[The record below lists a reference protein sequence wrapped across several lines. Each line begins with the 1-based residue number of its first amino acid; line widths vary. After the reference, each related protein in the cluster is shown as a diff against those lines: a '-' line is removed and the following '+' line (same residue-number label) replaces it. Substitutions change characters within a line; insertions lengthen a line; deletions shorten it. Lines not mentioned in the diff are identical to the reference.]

1 VGAPL
6 QRQRARLTWL
16 RRGLAGLLAA
26 ALGTCL
32 ALLVLELGLRLFG
45 GAPERAR
52 TRYRFDPR
60 YGDVPADSFVHT
72 LAIDPA
78 RHHAVDLRGQLVP
91 LHKPADELRVLFVGD
106 SVTEGAFVPPERAY
120 PRRFEALAHARA
132 AEHRGRRVRAIN
144 AGVWGMTTLDAL
156 HLLRDKLLPLA
167 PDVVVLGLFLCNDVN
182 MNLAHGRKRRQPG
195 DGAWLDALRQ
205 RSALVQASFV
215 QALALNQRLRL
226 FTPGAPGSD
235 WIDERLTTIDA
246 RGLHL
251 LSYPSGELALYV
263 RGRSALLDQAY
274 AILGDALLQ
283 LKQLGHERGFTL
295 RVLVIPSPSTV
306 LGRLAILAHPGLL
319 VELQQQG
326 VRVDPT
332 ELDFGQPLRR
342 VLGLCEELSL
352 PCVDATPALRTVGR
366 AAFFARDEHP
376 TIAGHEALARALLG
390 ASP

>member
-1 VGAPL
+1 VGAHL
-6 QRQRARLTWL
+6 QHVQRARRRWL
-16 RRGLAGLLAA
+16 RRGVALLF
-26 ALGTCL
+26 GTCL
-32 ALLVLELGLRLFG
+32 SLLLLELGLRLIG
-45 GAPERAR
+45 GLPEQAR

-72 LAIDPA
+72 LAIDRA

-91 LHKPADELRVLFVGD
+91 LQKPAGELRVLFLGD

-120 PRRFEALAHARA
+120 PQRFEALARARG
-132 AEHRGRRVRAIN
+132 AEHDGRRVRAIN

-156 HLLRDKLLPLA
+156 HLLRDKLLPLS

-182 MNLAHGRKRRQPG
+182 MNLAHGRQRRQPG
-195 DGAWLDALRQ
+195 AGAWLDALRQ
-205 RSALVQASFV
+205 RSALA
-215 QALALNQRLRL
+215 QALFVHALAANQRLRL
-226 FTPGAPGSD
+226 LPPGAPGSD
-235 WIDERLTTIDA
+235 WVDERLTAIDE

-251 LSYPSGELALYV
+251 RSYPAGELALYA
-263 RGRSALLDQAY
+263 RGHSALLEQAY

-283 LKQLGHERGFTL
+283 LKQLGRERDFAL

-306 LGRLAILAHPGLL
+306 LRRLAILAHPGIL

-326 VRVDPT
+326 VKVDPT
-332 ELDFGQPLRR
+332 ELDFGQPVRR
-342 VLGLCEELSL
+342 VLALCDELSL
-352 PCVDATPALRTVGR
+352 ACVDATPALREVGR